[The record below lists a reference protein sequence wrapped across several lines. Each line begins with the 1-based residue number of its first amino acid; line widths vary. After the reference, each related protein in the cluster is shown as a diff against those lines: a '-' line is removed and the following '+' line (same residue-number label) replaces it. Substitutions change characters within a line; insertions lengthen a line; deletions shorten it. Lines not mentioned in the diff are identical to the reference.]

1 MYIPLTFDLK
11 CFIPAPTWQSNYLDE
26 TSLGTLSYSLYK
38 IGYINPNVQ
47 HLSNHD
53 YKNNN

>member
-1 MYIPLTFDLK
+1 MYIPLTYDLK